1 MKYLVLC
8 LFIVAAGFFIG
19 RKTPVEPIV
28 RAVSPKPEVIKP
40 VAASPAVDSHSD
52 DLVAQMHLDQKEAED
67 FKNMAQAPQLEAQQ
81 IEKLDSQVRNSKYSF
96 LLRRQA
102 AVTLHRHLDEN
113 RWRELVST
121 MDPRLKE
128 IISSN
133 PRDLLEGYIRAAAR

>member
-1 MKYLVLC
+1 MKYLFLC
-8 LFIVAAGFFIG
+8 LAIVVAGFFIG
-19 RKTPVEPIV
+19 RKTPVEPIH
-28 RAVSPKPEVIKP
+28 RALSPKPEVIKP
-40 VAASPAVDSHSD
+40 NSAPTVDSHSD

-81 IEKLDSQVRNSKYSF
+81 IAKLVSQVRNSKYSF

-102 AVTLHRHLDEN
+102 AVTLHRHLDESK
-113 RWRELVST
+113 WRELVTT

-128 IISSN
+128 IVSSN

>member
-8 LFIVAAGFFIG
+8 LFIVVVGFFIG
-19 RKTPVEPIV
+19 RKTPVESISHV
-28 RAVSPKPEVIKP
+28 ISAEPEVVKP
-40 VAASPAVDSHSD
+40 RKVPTVDSHSE

-81 IEKLDSQVRNSKYSF
+81 IQKLVSQVQNSKYSF

-102 AVTLHRHLDEN
+102 AVTLHRHLDETK
-113 RWRELVST
+113 WRELVST